1 VWKSVWF
8 EICEAV
14 ARHDGD
20 EADNKAG
27 ELPVSLGTAR
37 AMPNVIDGSHGVPWW
52 LRERKW

>member
-1 VWKSVWF
+1 MWKSVWF

-20 EADNKAG
+20 EADDEAG

-37 AMPNVIDGSHGVPWW
+37 AMPKVIDGSHGVPWW
-52 LRERKW
+52 LRVRKW